1 MKIKLAENIKA
12 FRKERKM
19 TQEQLA
25 EALGVT
31 VGAIHKWEKDLS
43 TPELSFIFA
52 MADLFGTSTDV
63 LLGYEWRNS
72 SAGDML
78 FLIQQLLQEQK
89 FEDAVAEA
97 EKAMKK
103 FPNNFEVVYQSALTY
118 LEWSRSFDLNNG
130 IQDWQEKAHIRG
142 EEVFRHALELLPQNT
157 DPAISHVSL
166 CRQLAQFHEF
176 CTHIYEAVE
185 VLKESNVCGIN
196 DALIGY
202 LYVAYIHDPAKAE
215 EYLGRAYTSLLDDLD
230 SVILGFA
237 DTCAR
242 RGDADHAIAC
252 VEWLRKIHRGIQPEN
267 SICVIDWYDAF
278 LLRTQA
284 LFSCQK
290 GDFDSSKEYLRKALK
305 LALRYDDAAPD
316 NLSKI
321 EVNRIMHIQSQ
332 PRYVGFVAVKTAM
345 QRLDEM
351 ANFSDEYAPRLKEIW
366 KEVKEEA
373 LQ

>member
-31 VGAIHKWEKDLS
+31 VGAIHKWEKNMS
-43 TPELSFIFA
+43 TPELSLIFA

-63 LLGYEWRNS
+63 LLGYEWKNS

-78 FLIQQLLQEQK
+78 VLIQQLLQDQK

-97 EKAMKK
+97 EKAIKK
-103 FPNNFEVVYQSALTY
+103 FPNNFEVVYRSALAY

-130 IQDWQEKAHIRG
+130 IQDWQEKAHARG

-157 DPAISHVSL
+157 DPAISHISI
-166 CRQLAQFHEF
+166 CRQLAELHE
-176 CTHIYEAVE
+176 CCMYINEAIE

-196 DALIGY
+196 NAMIGR
-202 LYVAYIHDPAKAE
+202 LFVAYIHDVSKAE
-215 EYLGRAYTSLLDDLD
+215 EYLGKAFTSLLDDLD

-252 VEWLRKIHRGIQPEN
+252 IEWLRKIHRGIQPEN

-290 GDFDSSKEYLRKALK
+290 GDFDSAKEYLRKALK

-366 KEVKEEA
+366 TEVKEEA